1 MWYTIYTVGKGTDA
15 SPATK
20 TKYQIQMKTTTITG
34 WGNASIEA
42 TTITS
47 DDRDFLEILLATGGA
62 A

>member
-20 TKYQIQMKTTTITG
+20 KKTNTNMKTTTITG
-34 WGNASIEA
+34 WGNAPIEA

-47 DDRDFLEILLATGGA
+47 DERDLIEILLATGGA